1 MKMWMVQKMH
11 YIFLYQDGGLNN
23 KFQTQ
28 LAEFGPF
35 VMPQNPKP
43 HNMDFS
49 RILMGILDN

>member
-1 MKMWMVQKMH
+1 MWMVQKMH